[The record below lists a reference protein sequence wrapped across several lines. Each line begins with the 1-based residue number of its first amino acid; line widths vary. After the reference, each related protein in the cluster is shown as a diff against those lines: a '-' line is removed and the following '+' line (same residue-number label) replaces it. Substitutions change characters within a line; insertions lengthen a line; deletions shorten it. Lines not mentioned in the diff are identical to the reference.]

1 VDRARERHDVERRQF
16 QRRRHGFAAG
26 LLIGCMLA
34 AASASFAAVQV
45 GQVAPDFRLP
55 LLTGKEISLS
65 QFKGRP
71 IVLDFWDSS

>member
-1 VDRARERHDVERRQF
+1 VDRAKERYDVERRQF
-16 QRRRHGFAAG
+16 QRRRHGIVVA
-26 LLIGCMLA
+26 LLVACMLA
-34 AASASFAAVQV
+34 AASVSFAAVQA